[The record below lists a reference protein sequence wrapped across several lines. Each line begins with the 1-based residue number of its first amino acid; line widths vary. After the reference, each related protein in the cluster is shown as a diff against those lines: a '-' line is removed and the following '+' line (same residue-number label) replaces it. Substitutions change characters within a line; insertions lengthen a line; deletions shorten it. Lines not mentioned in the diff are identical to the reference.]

1 MTAFLAAAVSILA
14 TAADA
19 PVGQPAPP
27 TLTLEEAL
35 HQLDAQNLTLAQAR
49 ARAEEARGVVRQA
62 AAAVLP
68 TVTAG
73 GSYTKNRDQAVVT
86 TPTGQKLYIQ
96 PLETTE
102 ARGTVRL
109 PLVVPSAWFDLGA
122 ASQAAEASGAS
133 AEAARLDIRAAFAQS
148 AWLAFMGEEI
158 VAASE
163 RAVQAAQEQERSSRR
178 AVTAGTAAP
187 LSVLQARTITAR
199 RESDLV
205 RARSELERARL
216 ALGVFLGRS
225 EPVRIA
231 LPATAPAADLDADA
245 LAGRALSDRPE
256 LRAREAQV
264 RSARRQLDSARW
276 RWLPQV
282 SASGS
287 IFAAD
292 VPYPTGQKDG
302 WRLMVDLTWPLYD
315 GGFRYGKAREAE
327 AALSGAEAARA
338 LERLEVGQ
346 QVRDAVR
353 DVAVARERLRLG
365 ERQQEAAAEAAAS
378 AQRSFAAGVAGSIEV
393 IDAND
398 QLYQAEVGLAD
409 ARARLGVAEVA
420 LERAVG
426 HSP

>member
-1 MTAFLAAAVSILA
+1 MIALLAAVSTLA
-14 TAADA
+14 AAADA
-19 PVGQPAPP
+19 PVGEPAPP
-27 TLTLEEAL
+27 TLTLEEAVR
-35 HQLDAQNLTLAQAR
+35 QLDAQNLTLAQAR
-49 ARAEEARGVVRQA
+49 ARAEQARGVVRQA
-62 AAAVLP
+62 AATLLP
-68 TVTAG
+68 TLTAA
-73 GSYTKNRDQAVVT
+73 GSYTRNRDEAAVAMP
-86 TPTGQKLYIQ
+86 PTGQKLYIQ

-102 ARGTVRL
+102 VRGTVRL
-109 PLVVPSAWFDLGA
+109 PLIVPTAWFDLGA

-158 VAASE
+158 AAASE
-163 RAVQAAQEQERSSRR
+163 RAVAAAQEQERSSRR

-187 LSVLQARTITAR
+187 LSVLQARTVTAR

-231 LPATAPAADLDADA
+231 LPPAAPAADVDADA
-245 LAGRALSDRPE
+245 LASRALSDRPE
-256 LRAREAQV
+256 LRAREALV
-264 RSARRQLDSARW
+264 RSARRQLDSARV

-292 VPYPTGQKDG
+292 VPYPTGRKDG
-302 WRLMVDLTWPLYD
+302 WRIMLDLTWPLYD
-315 GGFRYGKAREAE
+315 GGFRYGKAREAQ

-338 LERLEVGQ
+338 QERLEVGQ

-378 AQRSFAAGVAGSIEV
+378 ARRGFAAGVAGSIEV

-398 QLYQAEVGLAD
+398 QLFQAEVSLAD
-409 ARARLGVAEVA
+409 ARARLGVAQVA

>member
-1 MTAFLAAAVSILA
+1 MIAFLAAAASLI
-14 TAADA
+14 AAA
-19 PVGQPAPP
+19 PEGAPGAPP
-27 TLTLEEAL
+27 TLALAEAL
-35 HQLDAQNLTLAQAR
+35 RQLDAQNLTLAQAR
-49 ARAEEARGVVRQA
+49 ARAEQARGVVRQA

-68 TVTAG
+68 TLTAG
-73 GSYTKNRDQAVVT
+73 ASYTRNRDQAAVAMP
-86 TPTGQKLYIQ
+86 PTGQKLFIQ

-102 ARGTVRL
+102 ARGSVRL

-133 AEAARLDIRAAFAQS
+133 AEAARLDVRAAFAQS

-158 VAASE
+158 VAASQ
-163 RAVQAAQEQERSSRR
+163 RAVDAAQEQENSSRR
-178 AVTAGTAAP
+178 AVIAGTAAP
-187 LSVLQARTITAR
+187 LSVLQARTVTAR
-199 RESDLV
+199 RQSDLV
-205 RARSELERARL
+205 RARSELERAQL

-231 LPATAPAADLDADA
+231 LPAAAPPADLDSDA
-245 LAGRALSDRPE
+245 LASRALSDRPE
-256 LRAREAQV
+256 LRAREALV
-264 RSARRQLDSARW
+264 RSAGRQLDSARW

-292 VPYPTGQKDG
+292 VPYPTGRKDG
-302 WRLMVDLTWPLYD
+302 WRVMVDLTWPLYD
-315 GGFRYGKAREAE
+315 GGFRYGKAQEAE

-378 AQRSFAAGVAGSIEV
+378 ARRGFAAGVAGSIEV

-398 QLYQAEVGLAD
+398 QLFQAEVGLAD
-409 ARARLGVAEVA
+409 ARARLGVAQVA

>member
-1 MTAFLAAAVSILA
+1 MHHALAAALA
-14 TAADA
+14 TLLAAA
-19 PVGQPAPP
+19 PEAAPEP
-27 TLTLEEAL
+27 PSLTLEEAL
-35 HQLDAQNLTLAQAR
+35 RELDAQNLTLAQAR
-49 ARAEEARGVVRQA
+49 ARAGEARAVVRQA

-68 TVTAG
+68 TLTAG
-73 GSYTKNRDQAVVT
+73 ASYTRNRDQAAVAM
-86 TPTGQKLYIQ
+86 PPSGQKLYIQ
-96 PLETTE
+96 PLEATE
-102 ARGTVRL
+102 ARGSVRL

-133 AEAARLDIRAAFAQS
+133 AEAARLDVRAAFAQS

-158 VAASE
+158 VAASL
-163 RAVQAAQEQERSSRR
+163 RAVDAAQEQENSSRR
-178 AVTAGTAAP
+178 AVIAGTAAP
-187 LSVLQARTITAR
+187 LSVLQARTVTAR

-231 LPATAPAADLDADA
+231 LPAAAPPADLDADA
-245 LAGRALSDRPE
+245 LASRALSDRPE
-256 LRAREAQV
+256 LRAREALV
-264 RSARRQLDSARW
+264 RSAGRQLDSARW
-276 RWLPQV
+276 RWLPQL

-292 VPYPTGQKDG
+292 VPYPTGKKDG
-302 WRLMVDLTWPLYD
+302 WRVVVDLTWPLYD

-353 DVAVARERLRLG
+353 DTAVARERLRLG

-378 AQRSFAAGVAGSIEV
+378 ARRGFAAGVAGSIEV

-398 QLYQAEVGLAD
+398 QLFQAEVALAD
-409 ARARLGVAEVA
+409 ARGRLGVALVA
-420 LERAVG
+420 LDRAVG